1 MIFFAANGAIAY
13 VQDLSLSDCLSDEK
27 SEPTD
32 KSRTEV
38 SDRDSKVSAL
48 GLRRRRTN
56 HSISKRG
63 VVSGSIMKSV
73 SSGHFY
79 NLAPKIPYFHCL
91 PF

>member
-13 VQDLSLSDCLSDEK
+13 VQDLSLSDCLSDEN
-27 SEPTD
+27 SEPTN

-56 HSISKRG
+56 HPIRKRG
-63 VVSGSIMKSV
+63 VVSGSTKSHTSEY
-73 SSGHFY
+73 SSCF
-79 NLAPKIPYFHCL
+79 N
-91 PF
+91 

>member
-13 VQDLSLSDCLSDEK
+13 VQDLSLSDCLSDEN

-56 HSISKRG
+56 HPIRKRG
-63 VVSGSIMKSV
+63 VVSGSTKSHTSEY
-73 SSGHFY
+73 SSCF
-79 NLAPKIPYFHCL
+79 N
-91 PF
+91 